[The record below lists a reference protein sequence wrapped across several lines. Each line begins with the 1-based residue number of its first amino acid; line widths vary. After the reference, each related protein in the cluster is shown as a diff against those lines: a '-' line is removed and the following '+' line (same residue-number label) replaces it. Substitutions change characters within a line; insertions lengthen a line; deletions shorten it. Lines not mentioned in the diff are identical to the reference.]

1 MAIHQSTETE
11 PKPPSAAAQG
21 EASAHRGDLLQ
32 RANLFLDKVFPIL
45 LSLGVVLGVMF
56 PLVFIELRPL
66 VPWLFGTVTLAGA
79 LKLRV
84 RELGRAVAS
93 PLPIILF
100 FFMAR
105 FFMPTV
111 IFLLSSL
118 IFRGEPDIVAGYV
131 VLYSVP
137 AAVTAF
143 IWVSIFK
150 GDPALALTLILLDT
164 LLSPIVV
171 PATVRFFLG
180 AGIDLDMMAMAI
192 SLILMIVIPTIAGVT
207 INEASRGKI
216 PAVITPYL
224 APLTRLI
231 MLLVLAANTAAVAP
245 QIRLD
250 NPRLWTIL
258 AACIGFIALSFTCA
272 RLVAL
277 MGKFDRKKQISF
289 QFATS
294 LRNSVAGMTLAIQH
308 FPELAALPA
317 VMGVVLQ
324 QNTAAIMGRLF
335 FGKIGG
341 APEPKGGEKS
351 LG

>member
-1 MAIHQSTETE
+1 MDTQRKDETE
-11 PKPPSAAAQG
+11 SVDITPQTPS
-21 EASAHRGDLLQ
+21 EASAR
-32 RANLFLDKVFPIL
+32 RADRFNKVNRFLDRVFPVL
-45 LSLGVVLGVMF
+45 LSLGVVLGVAF
-56 PLVFIELRPL
+56 PWVFIEIRPL

-84 RELGRAVAS
+84 RELGAAVSS

-105 FFMPTV
+105 VFMPSV

-118 IFRGEPDIVAGYV
+118 IFRGEPDIIAGYV

-150 GDPALALTLILLDT
+150 GDPALALTLIMLDT

-171 PATVRFFLG
+171 PGTVRLFLG
-180 AGIDLDMMAMAI
+180 GEVNLDMTGMAI

-207 INEASRGKI
+207 FNELSRGKI
-216 PAVITPYL
+216 PALVTPYL
-224 APLTRLI
+224 TPLTRLI
-231 MLLVLAANTAAVAP
+231 MLLVLGANAAAVAP

-250 NPRLWTIL
+250 NPRLWLII

-272 RLVAL
+272 RIVTLA
-277 MGKFDRKKQISF
+277 GKFDRKKQISF
-289 QFATS
+289 LFTTS

-324 QNTAAIMGRLF
+324 QNTAAIMGRIF
-335 FGKIGG
+335 FGKIGNKTD
-341 APEPKGGEKS
+341 AEAKK
-351 LG
+351 